1 MPASTST
8 TSRTGGRKATGATAD
23 TTHQR
28 VFVVDDHE
36 LVREGLRFLLDT
48 SDTLCYAGEAATVA
62 DAIARAPAVK
72 PDLALID
79 VQLPDG
85 SGIEVCR
92 EIRAMLPETR
102 CVMLTSFADD
112 EAMMEAVMAGAAGF
126 ILKQARSRELLQA
139 IEKVA
144 DGSVLLD
151 PAAVERQRQ
160 LMHRAARSDDHRL
173 EALTDQERRILELV
187 ADGLTN
193 TEIASELSIAPKTA
207 KNSISSILLK
217 LGMTRRV
224 NAAVFA
230 VRNGLR

>member
-1 MPASTST
+1 MARAT
-8 TSRTGGRKATGATAD
+8 TATKVD
-23 TTHQR
+23 QQR

-36 LVREGLRFLLDT
+36 LVREGIRFLLDT
-48 SDTLCYAGEAATVA
+48 SDKLSYAGEASTYA

-92 EIRAMLPETR
+92 EIRSALPDTR
-102 CVMLTSFADD
+102 CVMLTSFSDD
-112 EAMMEAVMAGAAGF
+112 EAMMDAVMAGASGF
-126 ILKQARSRELLQA
+126 IMKQARSRELLEA
-139 IEKVA
+139 IERVA
-144 DGSVLLD
+144 DGAVLLD

-160 LMHRAARSDDHRL
+160 VMQRAARSDDHRL
-173 EALTDQERRILELV
+173 ETLTDQERRILELV

-207 KNSISSILLK
+207 KNAISSILLK

-224 NAAVFA
+224 HAAVFA